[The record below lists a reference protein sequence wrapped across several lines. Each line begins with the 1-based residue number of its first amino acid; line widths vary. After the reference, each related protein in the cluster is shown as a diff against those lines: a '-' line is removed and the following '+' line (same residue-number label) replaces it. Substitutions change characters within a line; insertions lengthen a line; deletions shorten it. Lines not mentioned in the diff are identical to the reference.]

1 MTTKTKTI
9 AVVLG
14 LALMAAYPMEAS
26 ANQYTVRDGER
37 EHYEETLRDLGYTDG
52 VGHSDADIAKIAKDI
67 IRANPSKLT
76 DDPNVTPRYIKPIC
90 GKGNGHTFFFGY
102 GGINIG
108 SKGEMFHATYN
119 SNNSNVYQKENYY
132 PELYMYNATI
142 ANDLAHEMGHWYQNN
157 DEHSMAKEDEADNY
171 AMEFTEPLEYG
182 SYAGQW
188 LSYNSESAAGENATN
203 HKNLKDDAQDAL
215 NYIEK
220 ASKGHI
226 KFDGDGHGYFNSFT
240 FDGTTFLQ
248 ENKIVYHGSATN
260 AYPETPKNSEKW
272 DDFVV
277 DERLKKNG
285 IKESFIPNDQY
296 HIAYVAAQIA
306 FAIKYNVF
314 DNAHSHLMNAWDFW
328 HNGEAVTAETQQ
340 HHDTLSKWTVLY
352 FDNPLNGGRKIVDI
366 YPYMQD
372 ELLERAYKFDS
383 LIKSA
388 PASGDAYVK
397 WCKNNVNYLNNE
409 PAIAF
414 WYICYCMGNYN
425 NL

>member
-1 MTTKTKTI
+1 MRNKAKL
-9 AVVLG
+9 AVLLG

-37 EHYEETLRDLGYTDG
+37 EHYEETLKNLGYKDG

-90 GKGNGHTFFFGY
+90 GKENGHTFFFGY

-142 ANDLAHEMGHWYQNN
+142 ANDIAHEMGHWYQNN

-188 LSYNSESAAGENATN
+188 LSYNSASTAGEKATK

-248 ENKIVYHGSATN
+248 ENKIVYYGSATN

-277 DERLKKNG
+277 DESLKKNG
-285 IKESFIPNDQY
+285 IKESFNPNDQY

-314 DNAHSHLMNAWDFW
+314 DTKHTHIMDAWTFW
-328 HNGEAVTAETQQ
+328 HDGEAVTAENRQ
-340 HHDTLSKWTVLY
+340 HYDTLSKWTVLY
-352 FDNPLNGGRKIVDI
+352 FDNPLNDGRKIVDI
-366 YPYMQD
+366 YPYTKQELSAKYD
-372 ELLERAYKFDS
+372 EFDTLYKS
-383 LIKSA
+383 IPSK
-388 PASGDAYVK
+388 GDAYVK
-397 WCKNNVNYLNNE
+397 WCKDNVNYLNNE

-414 WYICYCMGNYN
+414 WYICQLLPN
-425 NL
+425 

>member
-1 MTTKTKTI
+1 MTTKKTTL
-9 AVVLG
+9 AVLLG

-26 ANQYTVRDGER
+26 ANQYNVSNGER
-37 EHYEETLRDLGYTDG
+37 EHYEETLKNLGYKDG

-90 GKGNGHTFFFGY
+90 GKENGHTFFFGY

-108 SKGEMFHATYN
+108 SKGEMFYATYN

-188 LSYNSESAAGENATN
+188 LSYNSASGENATN
-203 HKNLKDDAQDAL
+203 HKKLKDDAQDAL

-226 KFDGDGHGYFNSFT
+226 KFDGDGHGYFNSFM
-240 FDGTTFLQ
+240 FDDTTFLQ
-248 ENKIVYHGSATN
+248 ENKIVYYGSATN

-277 DERLKKNG
+277 VESLKKNG
-285 IKESFIPNDQY
+285 IKESFNPND
-296 HIAYVAAQIA
+296 
-306 FAIKYNVF
+306 
-314 DNAHSHLMNAWDFW
+314 
-328 HNGEAVTAETQQ
+328 
-340 HHDTLSKWTVLY
+340 
-352 FDNPLNGGRKIVDI
+352 
-366 YPYMQD
+366 
-372 ELLERAYKFDS
+372 
-383 LIKSA
+383 
-388 PASGDAYVK
+388 
-397 WCKNNVNYLNNE
+397 
-409 PAIAF
+409 
-414 WYICYCMGNYN
+414 
-425 NL
+425 

>member
-1 MTTKTKTI
+1 MRNKAKL
-9 AVVLG
+9 AVLLG

-26 ANQYTVRDGER
+26 ANQYTVSKGEQ

-90 GKGNGHTFFFGY
+90 GKENGHTFFFGY

-171 AMEFTEPLEYG
+171 AMEFSEPLEYG

-188 LSYNSESAAGENATN
+188 LSYNSVSASGENATN
-203 HKNLKDDAQDAL
+203 HKNLEDDAQDAL
-215 NYIEK
+215 DYIEK

-248 ENKIVYHGSATN
+248 ENKIVYYGSATN

-272 DDFVV
+272 NDFVV

-285 IKESFIPNDQY
+285 IKESFNPNDQY

-314 DNAHSHLMNAWDFW
+314 DTKHTHIMDAWTFW
-328 HNGEAVTAETQQ
+328 HDGEAVTAENRQ
-340 HHDTLSKWTVLY
+340 HYDTLSKWTVLY

-366 YPYMQD
+366 YPYTKQELSAKYD
-372 ELLERAYKFDS
+372 EFDTLYKS
-383 LIKSA
+383 IPSK
-388 PASGDAYVK
+388 GDAYVK
-397 WCKNNVNYLNNE
+397 WCKDNVNYLNNE

-414 WYICYCMGNYN
+414 WYICQLLPN
-425 NL
+425 

>member
-1 MTTKTKTI
+1 MRNKAKL

-90 GKGNGHTFFFGY
+90 GKENGHTFFFGY

-119 SNNSNVYQKENYY
+119 SNNSKAYQKSNYY

-142 ANDLAHEMGHWYQNN
+142 ASDLAHEMGHWYMNREN
-157 DEHSMAKEDEADNY
+157 HNSAEEDAADNY
-171 AMEFTEPLEYG
+171 AMEFSEPLEYG
-182 SYAGQW
+182 SYAGHC
-188 LSYNSESAAGENATN
+188 LSYDSVVFAEGKGRN
-203 HKNLKDDAQDAL
+203 HKDPKYDAQDAL

-226 KFDGDGHGYFNSFT
+226 KFDGDGDGYFNSFT

-248 ENKIVYHGSATN
+248 ENKIPSMRASWVN

-277 DERLKKNG
+277 DESLKKNG
-285 IKESFIPNDQY
+285 IKESFNPNDKY

-328 HNGEAVTAETQQ
+328 HSGEAVTAENKQ
-340 HHDTLSKWTVLY
+340 HYDTLSKWSVLY

-366 YPYMQD
+366 YPYTQD
-372 ELLERAYKFDS
+372 ELLEKTYGFDS

-397 WCKNNVNYLNNE
+397 WCKDNVNYLNNE

>member
-1 MTTKTKTI
+1 MTTKTKTL

-37 EHYEETLRDLGYTDG
+37 EHYEETLKNLGYKDG

-90 GKGNGHTFFFGY
+90 GKENGHTFFFGY

-119 SNNSNVYQKENYY
+119 SNNSNVYPKENYY

-142 ANDLAHEMGHWYQNN
+142 ANDLAHEMGHWYMNRE
-157 DEHSMAKEDEADNY
+157 DHDSAEEDEADNY

-188 LSYNSESAAGENATN
+188 LAYDIVLSGKGRN
-203 HKNLKDDAQDAL
+203 HKEPWYDAQDAL
-215 NYIEK
+215 DYIEK

-226 KFDGDGHGYFNSFT
+226 KFDDDGHGNFSSFT

-248 ENKIVYHGSATN
+248 ENKIMYSGSATN
-260 AYPETPKNSEKW
+260 TYPETPSSSEKW
-272 DDFVV
+272 NDFVV

-285 IKESFIPNDQY
+285 INESFIPNDYY

-306 FAIKYNVF
+306 FAVKYNVF
-314 DNAHSHLMNAWDFW
+314 NNAHSHLMNAWDFW

>member
-1 MTTKTKTI
+1 MRNKAKL

-26 ANQYTVRDGER
+26 ANQYTVRDGEK

-52 VGHSDADIAKIAKDI
+52 VGHSDADIVKIAKDI
-67 IRANPSKLT
+67 IRSNPSKLT

-90 GKGNGHTFFFGY
+90 QNASGPTYEFGY
-102 GGINIG
+102 GGIDIG
-108 SKGEMFHATYN
+108 SKGQMFHATYR
-119 SNNSNVYQKENYY
+119 SNNSTTYQKENYY
-132 PELYMYNATI
+132 PELYMYNAAMADT
-142 ANDLAHEMGHWYQNN
+142 LAHEMGHWYQNN

-188 LSYNSESAAGENATN
+188 LSYDIVLSGKGRN
-203 HKNLKDDAQDAL
+203 HKEPWYDAQDAL
-215 NYIEK
+215 DYIEK

-226 KFDGDGHGYFNSFT
+226 KFDGDGHGNFSSFT

-248 ENKIVYHGSATN
+248 ENKIMYSGSATN
-260 AYPETPKNSEKW
+260 TYPETPSRSEKW
-272 DDFVV
+272 NDFVV

-306 FAIKYNVF
+306 FAVKYNVF
-314 DNAHSHLMNAWDFW
+314 DTKHTHLMDAWSFW
-328 HNGEAVTAETQQ
+328 HNGEALTAENKQ

-352 FDNPLNGGRKIVDI
+352 FDNPVSGGRKIVDI
-366 YPYMQD
+366 YPYTKQELSAKYD
-372 ELLERAYKFDS
+372 EFDTLYES
-383 LIKSA
+383 VPSK
-388 PASGDAYVK
+388 GDAYVK
-397 WCKNNVNYLNNE
+397 WCKDNVNYLNNE

-414 WYICYCMGNYN
+414 WYICQLLPN
-425 NL
+425 

>member
-1 MTTKTKTI
+1 MRNKAKL

-37 EHYEETLRDLGYTDG
+37 EHYEETLKNLGYKDG

-90 GKGNGHTFFFGY
+90 GKENGHTFFFGY

-119 SNNSNVYQKENYY
+119 SNNSNVYPKENYY

-142 ANDLAHEMGHWYQNN
+142 ANDLAHEMGHWYMNRE
-157 DEHSMAKEDEADNY
+157 DHDSAEEDEADNY

-188 LSYNSESAAGENATN
+188 LAYDIVLSGKGRN
-203 HKNLKDDAQDAL
+203 HKEPWYDAQDAL
-215 NYIEK
+215 DYIEK

-226 KFDGDGHGYFNSFT
+226 KFDDDGHGNFSSFT

-248 ENKIVYHGSATN
+248 ENKIMYSGSATN
-260 AYPETPKNSEKW
+260 TYPETPSSSEKW
-272 DDFVV
+272 NDFVV

-285 IKESFIPNDQY
+285 INESFIPNDYY

-306 FAIKYNVF
+306 FAVKYNVF
-314 DNAHSHLMNAWDFW
+314 NNAHSHLMNAWDFW